1 MSYIAGILTHA
12 EAAVLEGRGWVL
24 EDAPEELV
32 PEDMDL
38 KNHVFKL
45 VWVDSDMFD
54 VMNGSPWDKGEDDV

>member
-12 EAAVLEGRGWVL
+12 EAAVLKRIGWVL

-38 KNHVFKL
+38 KNHVFKM
-45 VWVDSDMFD
+45 VFIDSDMFD
-54 VMNGSPWDKGEDDV
+54 VMSGAPWDKGEDDA